1 MTTDLTH
8 SFEDISS
15 PINTLL
21 TETLTISSLDTLY
34 TILHTTYA
42 RFDKAVQDAANA
54 GLQLSPRQGE
64 RLTQFDTDKMLRQMR
79 ERNADESSLR
89 PHAEDVRRRAD
100 RVERQI
106 VEVEKAI
113 RVKAENDRMDE
124 IVFEPTM
131 NRDGDRDGDECC

>member
-1 MTTDLTH
+1 MADLSH

-21 TETLTISSLDTLY
+21 TDTLSISSLGTLY
-34 TILHTTYA
+34 TILHATYA
-42 RFDKAVQDAANA
+42 RFDQAVRDAAEA

-64 RLTQFDTDKMLRQMR
+64 RLTQFDTDKMLRQLR
-79 ERNADESSLR
+79 ERNADDSSLR

-106 VEVEKAI
+106 LEVERAI
-113 RVKAENDRMDE
+113 KVKAENDRMDA
-124 IVFEPTM
+124 IVFKPTL
-131 NRDGDRDGDECC
+131 RDQKGHGDRGR